1 LKSRKLH
8 FVLALGLLAGAAV
21 SASAQSRQYGNSLAP
36 DVTSP
41 QAIVDRMLELANVK
55 PGDTVYDLGCGQGR
69 VLITA
74 AEQFHAN
81 AVGIE
86 ISDRLFRRATDNIAL
101 RGLQNR
107 IKLIHGD
114 LLEAD
119 LSNADVVTIYLM
131 TTSNESLR
139 PRLEK
144 YLKPGAR
151 VVSHDYKVPGWKPTQ
166 VEETQA
172 NSHAHMIYLYVMPPV
187 KQQ

>member
-1 LKSRKLH
+1 M
-8 FVLALGLLAGAAV
+8 LALGL
-21 SASAQSRQYGNSLAP
+21 SAFASLCAQAQSGPFGNNLAP

-41 QAIVDRMLELANVK
+41 QAIIDRMLELANVK
-55 PGDTVYDLGCGQGR
+55 PGETVYDLGCGQGR

-86 ISDRLFRRATDNIAL
+86 ITDRLFRRATDNVAL
-101 RGLQNR
+101 HGLQNR
-107 IKLIHGD
+107 IKVIHGD

-131 TTSNESLR
+131 TNSNESLR

-151 VVSHDYKVPGWKPTQ
+151 VVSHEYKMPGWKPTQ

-172 NSHAHMIYLYVMPPV
+172 NSHAHLIYLYVMPPV
-187 KQQ
+187 KQ